1 MKKILS
7 IGLVVVIVL
16 SLGAM
21 SFADSS
27 DTFERGFG
35 KSTSNENVQRGYGR
49 DLSDEEFDAIRES
62 NKQNLNRNVNL
73 SLNFEENGA
82 ADLASITDLTEDEIL
97 SSDLTLHEIAEN
109 ENVLDKFHALIL
121 EKKTA
126 ELNEL
131 VSNGTFTQ
139 EKVDFMLDRMSNADG
154 SQLQEKLGQNS
165 TRGNGRGFNRK

>member
-35 KSTSNENVQRGYGR
+35 KGTLNENFERGYGR
-49 DLSDEEFDAIRES
+49 DLSNEEFDAMRGS
-62 NKQNLNRNVNL
+62 NRQNLNRNIALN
-73 SLNFEENGA
+73 LNFEENGA
-82 ADLASITDLTEDEIL
+82 ADLASITDLTEAEIIN
-97 SSDLTLHEIAEN
+97 SDLTLHEIAEN
-109 ENVLDKFHALIL
+109 ENVLDEFHALIL

-126 ELNEL
+126 ELNTL
-131 VSNGTFTQ
+131 VSNGTFSQ
-139 EKVDFMLDRMSNADG
+139 EKADFMLDRMANADG
-154 SQLQEKLGQNS
+154 SQLQERMGQNS
-165 TRGNGRGFNRK
+165 ARGNGRGFNRK

>member
-1 MKKILS
+1 MKKVLS

-16 SLGAM
+16 GLGAM
-21 SFADSS
+21 SFADSA
-27 DTFERGFG
+27 DFLGRGFG
-35 KSTSNENVQRGYGR
+35 KRDMNSDFEKGSRR
-49 DLSDEEFDAIRES
+49 DLSNKEFDAMRES
-62 NKQNLNRNVNL
+62 NRQNLNRNVNL

-82 ADLASITDLTEDEIL
+82 ANLASITDLTEDEIL

-109 ENVLDKFHALIL
+109 ENVLDELHALIL

-165 TRGNGRGFNRK
+165 SRGNGREFRRN

>member
-35 KSTSNENVQRGYGR
+35 KSASNEDFERGYGR
-49 DLSDEEFDAIRES
+49 DLSDEEFDAMRES
-62 NKQNLNRNVNL
+62 NRQNLNKNVNL

-82 ADLASITDLTEDEIL
+82 VDLASITNLTEDEIL
-97 SSDLTLHEIAEN
+97 NSDLTLYEIAEN
-109 ENVLDKFHALIL
+109 ENVLDEFHALIL
-121 EKKTA
+121 SKKTA

-139 EKVDFMLDRMSNADG
+139 EKIDFMLDRMSNGDG

-165 TRGNGRGFNRK
+165 SRGNGREFRRN